1 MLRKHLL
8 TLGLL
13 AITGLAQAAETIDVY
28 RDPNCGCCKEW
39 IKHLS
44 DNGFTVN
51 DHVEPDMS
59 AVKQRLGVAPR
70 PGAA

>member
-8 TLGLL
+8 PLGLL

-39 IKHLS
+39 ISCLLYTS
-44 DNGFTVN
+44 
-51 DHVEPDMS
+51 PS
-59 AVKQRLGVAPR
+59 PR
-70 PGAA
+70 DS